1 MERKQPVPPTLL
13 AVTGRIV
20 VVVVTELRQYGFWGV
35 SVTVDRVVVKT
46 DERFVKPTKL
56 PTCTE
61 GPYVGRNIER
71 RKIHTHFSAFDLCA
85 H

>member
-61 GPYVGRNIER
+61 GPHIGRKIER
-71 RKIHTHFSAFDLCA
+71 RKI
-85 H
+85 